1 MARILV
7 VEDNE
12 MNMDVLTRFLQRDGH
27 TVLGAGDGRQAIMTA
42 RNEVPD
48 IILMDLSLPEMDGWE
63 ATKRIRNNP
72 LTKHIPII
80 ALTAHSSSADV
91 KRAVEAGCDQYETK
105 PLEYE
110 RLLKKV
116 MGVLE
121 RNGKG
126 AGVLH

>member
-12 MNMDVLTRFLQRDGH
+12 MNMDVLTRFLRRDGH
-27 TVLGAGDGRQAIMTA
+27 TVVAAGDGRQAIMAA
-42 RNEVPD
+42 RNEAPD

-63 ATKRIRNNP
+63 ATRRIRNNP

-121 RNGKG
+121 RSGKG
-126 AGVLH
+126 PGVLH